1 MNLYY
6 RIRLWYWWNYSIQR
20 DEFSHKLDFFYLYE
34 KLKHK
39 LKDNQGKILMG
50 KISRILVRQRN
61 IAHVLDINP
70 DLSEIPTEFIKRA
83 RI

>member
-6 RIRLWYWWNYSIQR
+6 RIRLWYWWNYSIQC

-34 KLKHK
+34 KLKYK
-39 LKDNQGKILMG
+39 LRDDQGKILMG